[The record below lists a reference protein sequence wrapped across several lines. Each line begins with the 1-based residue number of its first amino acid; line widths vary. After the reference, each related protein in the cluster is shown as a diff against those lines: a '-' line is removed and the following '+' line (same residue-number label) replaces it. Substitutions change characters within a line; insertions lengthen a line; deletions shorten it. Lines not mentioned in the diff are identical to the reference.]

1 MKVFKIKNIFKTI
14 IYFILVVLV
23 SLSVYTFIMTDIL
36 KKDYANV
43 FGYTYFVV
51 STGSM
56 SGTLEVNDVI
66 FVKITKDIK
75 LDDIITFK
83 DEKGDIVTHRYVQ
96 KIGQKLITKGDV
108 NNSQDNPISIDNV
121 IGKVSLSISPSFMLK
136 CIAIFIILFIFLA
149 LINFDS
155 FMERII
161 IKSHSS
167 AKSTKP
173 KDNQINEEIFKEA
186 KRIEH
191 SGLTL
196 TIPLSEL
203 NRIDDI
209 AEKEEKEDIEVLE
222 TEEILD
228 LDNDDLVSVN
238 YNTKKEKEDE
248 LLDQVYNLIRVK
260 NYKLNSSRLNKE
272 WILKFEYVFKLIN
285 VLLLDDQKSLNDIL
299 SHPTFKE
306 YFDYDL
312 DKVGLYENVRNKLYD
327 MPIYVYI
334 KILIFTILYNDVEFY
349 DGIFKIMKYKVQID
363 KNENFK
369 SIKHNN
375 YSKKEL
381 KRLSNFMK
389 NFSEKYDNK
398 NSFDLD
404 RIERLAKI
412 KNYANK

>member
-1 MKVFKIKNIFKTI
+1 MNNYVLLAIAIGIVMGLLLI
-14 IYFILVVLV
+14 IYFL
-23 SLSVYTFIMTDIL
+23 L
-36 KKDYANV
+36 KTIKAKK
-43 FGYTYFVV
+43 
-51 STGSM
+51 
-56 SGTLEVNDVI
+56 LEP
-66 FVKITKDIK
+66 KII
-75 LDDIITFK
+75 
-83 DEKGDIVTHRYVQ
+83 E
-96 KIGQKLITKGDV
+96 LITK
-108 NNSQDNPISIDNV
+108 
-121 IGKVSLSISPSFMLK
+121 
-136 CIAIFIILFIFLA
+136 A
-149 LINFDS
+149 
-155 FMERII
+155 
-161 IKSHSS
+161 
-167 AKSTKP
+167 
-173 KDNQINEEIFKEA
+173 EA
-186 KRIEH
+186 KFK
-191 SGLTL
+191 SGNGS
-196 TIPLSEL
+196 I
-203 NRIDDI
+203 
-209 AEKEEKEDIEVLE
+209 
-222 TEEILD
+222 
-228 LDNDDLVSVN
+228 
-238 YNTKKEKEDE
+238 
-248 LLDQVYNLIRVK
+248 
-260 NYKLNSSRLNKE
+260 
-272 WILKFEYVFKLIN
+272 KFEYVFKLIN

-334 KILIFTILYNDVEFY
+334 KILIFTILYNDVEFF